1 MKMPSAISPTGSLTQ
16 ERRSYDK
23 YQLILLGD
31 LTTNGFYGD
40 LRFLLHVKTDALLVS
55 FFERTG
61 FALRQAIGALPASQ
75 QNLFP
80 RFTTLIDLVSKVGE
94 TEGTPIL
101 RFFLLSVHQ
110 IAQFIV

>member
-1 MKMPSAISPTGSLTQ
+1 MSSTLASQGPIVQDEQSH
-16 ERRSYDK
+16 DK

-31 LTTNGFYGD
+31 LATNGFYGD
-40 LRFLLHVKTDALLVS
+40 LRSLLHVKTDALLVS

-61 FALRQAIGALPASQ
+61 FALRQAIGTLPALQ
-75 QNLFP
+75 QDLFP

-101 RFFLLSVHQ
+101 RFFLLGVHQ

>member
-1 MKMPSAISPTGSLTQ
+1 MSPTTASAGSLNQ
-16 ERRSYDK
+16 DGQAYDK

-31 LTTNGFYGD
+31 LTTNAFYED

-61 FALRQAIGALPASQ
+61 FTLRQTIGALPALQ
-75 QNLFP
+75 QDLFP
-80 RFTTLIDLVSKVGE
+80 RFTTLIDLVAKVGE
-94 TEGTPIL
+94 TEGTPVL

>member
-1 MKMPSAISPTGSLTQ
+1 MPSTFATDGSMTGDGQSH
-16 ERRSYDK
+16 DK

-40 LRFLLHVKTDALLVS
+40 LRSLLHLKSDALLVS

-61 FALRQAIGALPASQ
+61 FALRQAIGALPALQ
-75 QNLFP
+75 QDLFP
-80 RFTTLIDLVSKVGE
+80 RFTTLIDLVSKVGQ